1 VGRWDGGTVGRW
13 DGGTVGRWDGGLAR
27 SCKLGY
33 VKQRE
38 MSAGFQ
44 QLLEQAKPRVE
55 QLCREL
61 AVEELRLFGSA
72 ASDAFDP
79 ASSDV
84 DLVVDF
90 RDHDAPGISD
100 RYFSLAEGL
109 EKIFERPVDLVTTRA
124 IKNPYFRRIVD
135 ETSRLI
141 YAA

>member
-1 VGRWDGGTVGRW
+1 MR
-13 DGGTVGRWDGGLAR
+13 AEFE
-27 SCKLGY
+27 
-33 VKQRE
+33 QI
-38 MSAGFQ
+38 
-44 QLLEQAKPRVE
+44 LEQAKPRVAE
-55 QLCREL
+55 LCRDL
-61 AVEELRLFGSA
+61 AVDELRLFGSA

-79 ASSDV
+79 AASDV
-84 DLVVDF
+84 DLVVEF

-109 EKIFERPVDLVTTRA
+109 ERIFQRPVDLVTTRA

>member
-1 VGRWDGGTVGRW
+1 
-13 DGGTVGRWDGGLAR
+13 
-27 SCKLGY
+27 
-33 VKQRE
+33 
-38 MSAGFQ
+38 MSSEFQ

-61 AVEELRLFGSA
+61 AVDELRLFGSA
-72 ASDAFDP
+72 ANDAFDL

-109 EKIFERPVDLVTTRA
+109 EEIFERPVDLVTTRA

>member
-1 VGRWDGGTVGRW
+1 MN
-13 DGGTVGRWDGGLAR
+13 
-27 SCKLGY
+27 S
-33 VKQRE
+33 E
-38 MSAGFQ
+38 FQ
-44 QLLEQAKPRVE
+44 QLLKQAKPRVE

-61 AVEELRLFGSA
+61 AVDEIRLFGSA
-72 ASDAFDP
+72 ANDTFDP

-84 DLVVDF
+84 DVVVDF

-109 EKIFERPVDLVTTRA
+109 EEIFERPVDLVTTRA

>member
-1 VGRWDGGTVGRW
+1 MQGLRVGEGQGTGGE
-13 DGGTVGRWDGGLAR
+13 LAGEG
-27 SCKLGY
+27 KLVYSMHKG
-33 VKQRE
+33 
-38 MSAGFQ
+38 MSAAFQ
-44 QLLEQAKPRVE
+44 QLLEQAKPRVD

-61 AVEELRLFGSA
+61 AVDELRLFGSA

-90 RDHDAPGISD
+90 RDHDTPGISD

-109 EKIFERPVDLVTTRA
+109 EEIFERPVDLVTTRA